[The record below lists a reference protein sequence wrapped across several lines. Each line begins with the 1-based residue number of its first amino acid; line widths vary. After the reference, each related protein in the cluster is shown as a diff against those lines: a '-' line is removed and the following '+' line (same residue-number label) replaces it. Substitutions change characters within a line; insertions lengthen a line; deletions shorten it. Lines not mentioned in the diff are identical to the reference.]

1 MRDARSAWGVRWRA
15 DPCST
20 AAARRATPIERC
32 APAELHPKWKNHAAR
47 ARDFTTSDPSL
58 TLPVPTHRPSPPQAR
73 ALSRWVNTMPGRR
86 CLLCADVDD
95 LLDGEV
101 LLELTRVLLSD
112 AVPSPSDAGDAY
124 DDTARVELALEALAG
139 RGGLDLGGFKSD
151 ADVLVA
157 VSGAAARWVA
167 GDCRVIAPIL
177 AFLKDALAARAV
189 AEDPT
194 LRTPR
199 ATRRSSPSATST
211 RALEA
216 LGRVGDRNTESTNPT
231 RESSPRR
238 RASRRRFRR
247 HPRRRRRPRRL
258 RLLARATTRP
268 RATAFPLSR
277 G

>member
-1 MRDARSAWGVRWRA
+1 
-15 DPCST
+15 
-20 AAARRATPIERC
+20 
-32 APAELHPKWKNHAAR
+32 
-47 ARDFTTSDPSL
+47 
-58 TLPVPTHRPSPPQAR
+58 
-73 ALSRWVNTMPGRR
+73 MPGRR

-101 LLELTRVLLSD
+101 LLELTRMLLSD

-124 DDTARVELALEALAG
+124 DDTARVELALEALAA

-157 VSGAAARWVA
+157 VSGAAARWAA
-167 GDCRVIAPIL
+167 GDCRVVAPIL

-194 LRTPR
+194 LRSPR

-216 LGRVGDRNTESTNPT
+216 LGRVGDRN
-231 RESSPRR
+231 RDRDVDVVD
-238 RASRRRFRR
+238 RASDPRDTDASPPSTTRPTPKGKVSAADGALPRARDDAPTHDGR
-247 HPRRRRRPRRL
+247 HLRRL

>member
-1 MRDARSAWGVRWRA
+1 
-15 DPCST
+15 
-20 AAARRATPIERC
+20 
-32 APAELHPKWKNHAAR
+32 
-47 ARDFTTSDPSL
+47 
-58 TLPVPTHRPSPPQAR
+58 
-73 ALSRWVNTMPGRR
+73 MPGRR

-189 AEDPT
+189 VEDPT

-216 LGRVGDRNTESTNPT
+216 LGRVGDRNTASTNPT
-231 RESSPRR
+231 RAAAAASAARVVFVAIRDDVAVRDVSASSRARR
-238 RASRRRFRR
+238 RAHARR
-247 HPRRRRRPRRL
+247 HFLSRAVSLLGRRRRRRV
-258 RLLARATTRP
+258 
-268 RATAFPLSR
+268 
-277 G
+277 